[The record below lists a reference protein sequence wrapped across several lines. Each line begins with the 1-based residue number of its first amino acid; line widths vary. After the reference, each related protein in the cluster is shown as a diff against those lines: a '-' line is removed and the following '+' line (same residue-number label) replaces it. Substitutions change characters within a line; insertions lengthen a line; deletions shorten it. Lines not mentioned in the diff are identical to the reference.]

1 MPIREAIRDQMSRY
15 RDGLKPQDT
24 YLSYHDATVTME
36 DMRCL
41 KSDWL
46 TDGIISFW
54 EEFLE
59 REEISKHESCNV
71 VLLRPSMVFLLKEWT
86 LDPRELLEGSGG
98 ALRHL
103 THASHIFCPIN
114 DNTDTSQAEGGTHWS
129 LLVVGIQDRIAFHYD
144 SLASCNHIPATAVH
158 RMLERVLGFS
168 LSFANLTDTPQQ
180 DNCMDCGV
188 HVCWAMKHLLLRRLL
203 LAERRTEVD
212 MSLGG
217 KRLNAQKLRREMYR
231 IAESLRK
238 RANRSVSPRAKNGE
252 PPRIGRESGTGSG

>member
-1 MPIREAIRDQMSRY
+1 MDAWYAPRTPTRTFLSVFACTFFSA
-15 RDGLKPQDT
+15 
-24 YLSYHDATVTME
+24 YLPAHSQ
-36 DMRCL
+36 
-41 KSDWL
+41 L
-46 TDGIISFW
+46 T
-54 EEFLE
+54 
-59 REEISKHESCNV
+59 HA
-71 VLLRPSMVFLLKEWT
+71 PA
-86 LDPRELLEGSGG
+86 DPRELLEGSGG

-217 KRLNAQKLRREMYR
+217 KRLNAQKLRREMYM

-238 RANRSVSPRAKNGE
+238 RANRR
-252 PPRIGRESGTGSG
+252 